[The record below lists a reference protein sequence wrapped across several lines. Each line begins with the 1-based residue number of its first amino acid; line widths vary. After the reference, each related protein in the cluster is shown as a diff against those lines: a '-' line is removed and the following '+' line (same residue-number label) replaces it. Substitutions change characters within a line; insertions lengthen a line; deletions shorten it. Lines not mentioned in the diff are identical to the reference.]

1 MRILLGTIRY
11 FPDVA
16 GGGNRVA
23 YDSAQYLASQG
34 HDVVLLCD
42 GIPGTLES
50 EVISG
55 IRVLRYSIP
64 RFDLDLFS
72 RHQRAAKRT
81 LRRQLGDWRP
91 DLIWG
96 HMQLQMSAMMSVFP
110 SARMVYTMHSP
121 VSLEAMESESTI
133 AFGLDLLMKSRILLE
148 IERR

>member
-23 YDSAQYLASQG
+23 FDAAQYLRKQG
-34 HDVVLLCD
+34 HDVVLLCE
-42 GIPGTLES
+42 GIPGTPES
-50 EVISG
+50 EVIDG

-64 RFDLDLFS
+64 RFDLDLLS

-81 LRRQLGDWRP
+81 LRRQLADWRP

-96 HMQLQMSAMMSVFP
+96 HMQLQMSAMMDAFP
-110 SARMVYTMHSP
+110 A
-121 VSLEAMESESTI
+121 AQ
-133 AFGLDLLMKSRILLE
+133 
-148 IERR
+148 